1 VAWLRRR
8 TEARWAQRES
18 KTRDL
23 IEPLI
28 TVLNPDS
35 TVAEAYRTLRTNL
48 LHAVVDSPPKVIVIT
63 SSGAREGKTSI
74 CANLAMALTQ
84 VGKSTLIVDCDLRQ
98 PDLHR
103 YFGLRNGWGLVDVLV
118 GEYSRQEVWK
128 EPANLLKVI
137 PVGSIPPNPVELLD
151 SQRFAEFLAD
161 VRKEFDYVLLD
172 TPPVRACSDP
182 IILAMH
188 GDGVLLVLDAQT
200 TRKMSIRQSLRSLAA
215 VDANVIGTVMNNV
228 KGIKDE
234 YYAYGYSSER

>member
-8 TEARWAQRES
+8 TKARWAQRES

-23 IEPLI
+23 TEPLI
-28 TVLNPDS
+28 TVLNPNS

-48 LHAVVDSPPKVIVIT
+48 LHAVVDSLPKVIVIT
-63 SSGAREGKTSI
+63 SSSAREGKTSI
-74 CANLAMALTQ
+74 CANLAVALAQ
-84 VGKSTLIVDCDLRQ
+84 VGKSTLIVDCDFRQ

-103 YFGLRNGWGLVDVLV
+103 YFGLRNGWGIVDVLV
-118 GEYSRQEVWK
+118 GTYSRQEVWK
-128 EPANLLKVI
+128 EPADLLKVI

-161 VRKEFDYVLLD
+161 VQKEFDYVLLD
-172 TPPVRACSDP
+172 TPPIRACSDP
-182 IILAMH
+182 IILSSQ
-188 GDGVLLVLDAQT
+188 GDGVLLVLDAKT

-228 KGIKDE
+228 KGVKDG